1 MEKLQCLC
9 PLTEARCMT
18 DRSVE
23 GPPSCPTKTH
33 AAIIDRVKERYQDKE
48 LGRLALEAARVE
60 AAGYMRWTRV
70 EEVIQLSRRMGYK
83 KLGIGTCLGLI
94 NESRTLTQILENKGF
109 EVVSVCCKT
118 GGIPKKFV
126 GIKEEEKVNSGRHE
140 SMCNP
145 IAQAEI
151 LNEEGCEFNIL
162 MGLCVG
168 HDALFLKHVKAP
180 TTVLVVKD
188 RVLCHNPVAV
198 LYNTSVYYRR
208 LLAKES

>member
-1 MEKLQCLC
+1 
-9 PLTEARCMT
+9 MT

-23 GPPSCPTKTH
+23 GPPSCPTKIH
-33 AAIIDRVKERYQDKE
+33 AAIIERVKERYQDEE

-70 EEVIQLSRRMGYK
+70 EEVIQLSRRMAYK

-94 NESRTLTQILENKGF
+94 NETRTLTQILENKGF

-118 GGIPKKFV
+118 GGIPKEFV
-126 GIKEEEKVNSGRHE
+126 GVKEEEKVNSGRHE